1 MRTEDDFG
9 AVVDGPIDCRQ
20 RRANASVIRNLMC
33 IIEGDVEISSN
44 DDALVSQ
51 YDIVDR
57 LFAQSHGGSASV
69 VLLGMEAR
77 VKHERAEAGIASQYS
92 APGSCRDHLDQISNP
107 A

>member
-57 LFAQSHGGSASV
+57 LFAQSHGGSGSI

-77 VKHERAEAGIASQYS
+77 VNTNGQRQALPRNTQRLVLAAITLIRS
-92 APGSCRDHLDQISNP
+92 RT
-107 A
+107 